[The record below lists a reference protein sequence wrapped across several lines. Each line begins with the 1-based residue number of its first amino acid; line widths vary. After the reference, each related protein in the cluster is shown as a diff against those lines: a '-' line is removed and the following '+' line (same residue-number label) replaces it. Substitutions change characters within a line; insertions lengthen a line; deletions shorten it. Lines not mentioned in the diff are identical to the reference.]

1 MHCLACSGADAGH
14 GQIARLLPGDELCAD
29 FMAGAHLDNGNP
41 EVLLSS
47 MTRFFRF
54 LPGEQRQRFLSC
66 LDQKAS

>member
-1 MHCLACSGADAGH
+1 
-14 GQIARLLPGDELCAD
+14 
-29 FMAGAHLDNGNP
+29 MAGAHLDNGNP